1 MPERFDCRNFE
12 DTALLYAAGELGE
25 PERAAVEAHAREC
38 AACAALLDREIVL
51 RAAIVARG
59 DAAET
64 LDRSGLLLAHCRS
77 ELAEALD
84 DAEQHAAPSGW
95 RALWSP
101 LQWRAGLGR
110 VLELH
115 PGWAMAGLLMAGA
128 IGGVG
133 VRAWIHNTALP
144 LPDSP
149 VMTVSAAPRLT
160 DQELETMGIDGIH
173 LEEQGGAST
182 PHVEVQISSSRPV
195 VMQGSADDAE
205 IRRVLTYVIAH
216 PQRFT
221 SGVRLDSLDALR
233 SHVSEPQVRH
243 TLCEAARHD
252 RNPAVRLKAL
262 EALYGLG
269 NDPDA
274 MQAMLAALS
283 ADDNSGV
290 RIEAVNS
297 LWAAL
302 GATGAGI
309 PPLDAGVVGV
319 LRDRMENDPNHYIRQ
334 RSATVLARLASLDSG
349 ATGQPESIGR
359 IHP

>member
-1 MPERFDCRNFE
+1 MPDRLTCRNFE
-12 DTALLYAAGELGE
+12 DAALLYAAGELSE
-25 PERAAVEAHAREC
+25 PERAAVEAHSREC
-38 AACAALLDREIVL
+38 AACAALLDREIAL

-84 DAEQHAAPSGW
+84 DAEKDKAPSEW
-95 RALWSP
+95 RALLSP
-101 LQWRAGLGR
+101 LRWRASLAR
-110 VLELH
+110 ALMLH
-115 PGWAMAGLLMAGA
+115 PGWATAALLMAGA
-128 IGGVG
+128 LAGLGA
-133 VRAWIHNTALP
+133 RAWIHDTALP

-173 LEEQGGAST
+173 LEEQDGNSA

-216 PQRFT
+216 PQRFS
-221 SGVRLDSLDALR
+221 SGVRLDSLDVLR
-233 SHVSEPQVRH
+233 THVSEPQVRH

-274 MQAMLAALS
+274 LQAMLGALS

-302 GATGAGI
+302 GATSAGT
-309 PPLDAGVVGV
+309 PPLDAGMLDV
-319 LRDRMENDPNHYIRQ
+319 LRDRMQNDPNHYIRQ

-349 ATGQPESIGR
+349 AAGQPESIGHV
-359 IHP
+359 HP

>member
-1 MPERFDCRNFE
+1 
-12 DTALLYAAGELGE
+12 
-25 PERAAVEAHAREC
+25 
-38 AACAALLDREIVL
+38 
-51 RAAIVARG
+51 
-59 DAAET
+59 
-64 LDRSGLLLAHCRS
+64 
-77 ELAEALD
+77 
-84 DAEQHAAPSGW
+84 
-95 RALWSP
+95 
-101 LQWRAGLGR
+101 
-110 VLELH
+110 
-115 PGWAMAGLLMAGA
+115 
-128 IGGVG
+128 VG
-133 VRAWIHNTALP
+133 VRAWIHDTALP

-173 LEEQGGAST
+173 LEDQDGAAA
-182 PHVEVQISSSRPV
+182 PQVQISSSRPV

-221 SGVRLDSLDALR
+221 SGVRLDSLDVLR
-233 SHVSEPQVRH
+233 THVSEPQVRR

-262 EALYGLG
+262 EALYGMG
-269 NDPDA
+269 NDPEA
-274 MQAMLAALS
+274 LQAMLAALS

-302 GATGAGI
+302 GATTAGA
-309 PPLDAGVVGV
+309 PPLDAGAMGV

-334 RSATVLARLASLDSG
+334 RSATVLAHLASLDSS
-349 ATGQPESIGR
+349 ATEQPASIGHV
-359 IHP
+359 HP